1 MKKNIKHKCLSDG
14 VAKVLPVFNG
24 YTVDVRLRQFRKA
37 DPKTGMEFIDFSSP
51 TGDDMLEE
59 YLGTLDENSTE
70 FRNISAYIFARE

>member
-1 MKKNIKHKCLSDG
+1 MKKNIKHGCVSG
-14 VAKVLPVFNG
+14 AMVTVLPVFKG

-70 FRNISAYIFARE
+70 FRKISAYIFARE